1 MVVSDRYHR
10 QRLVEGIGDG
20 GQEDISRAHITVVGI
35 GALGCLSA
43 SMLPRAGVGTLT
55 LIDRDIV
62 ETTNLQRQLLFTEE
76 DSHLQRPK
84 ATAAETHLRKIN
96 SEIQIESHVED
107 VTARNIDRLLQGA
120 NVIVDGLDNFN
131 TRYLLNDY
139 AVKNNVPYMFAGVIG
154 GQGNVMS
161 VIPSATP
168 CLRCLFPEPPPLGSQ
183 ETCDTAGVLA
193 PAIGIA
199 ASCQT
204 IDVLKFITG
213 NQDKISPTLLTF
225 DLWNAVSN
233 RHSFGNPVSD
243 CLCCGK
249 QEFEFLNKDVIEP
262 LVLCGQLAVQ
272 LPSLDGFHLPTVAT
286 KLLEYGEFTS
296 SETMIRGTL
305 SEEQGENG
313 EPITLLCFHD
323 GRTILHGTD
332 DVKRAKAIFE
342 RYVGN

>member
-43 SMLPRAGVGTLT
+43 SMLARAGVGTLT

-76 DSHLQRPK
+76 DSRLQRPK